1 MSLSNQLLETALR
14 LDELYSEGGQKTSL
28 LFLVKYK
35 KIHTLKYMP
44 DFLQVKII
52 SYCSLRKIKMLFNQF
67 R

>member
-35 KIHTLKYMP
+35 KSTL
-44 DFLQVKII
+44 LNTCLI
-52 SYCSLRKIKMLFNQF
+52 SCKWKLSATVH
-67 R
+67 